1 MKSSQPRKLLRW
13 CVPNGEADIGPNDD
27 IASAEDCRVWHS
39 SDMHDHA
46 DVFVL
51 LVCWMYRH
59 DIQATLQM
67 EQIATSTP
75 PVVNSARSARIS

>member
-1 MKSSQPRKLLRW
+1 MKKRQPRTLLRC

-27 IASAEDCRVWHS
+27 IASADGCRVWHS
-39 SDMHDHA
+39 SDTHYHV

-59 DIQATLQM
+59 DIQATLKM
-67 EQIATSTP
+67 EQIGTYT
-75 PVVNSARSARIS
+75 VVSKSGAR